1 MPTLSFPAGVRERRH
16 QPSRDALV
24 TRVVGEFQE
33 MLCLRLTAG
42 QAQRLFDLRSDVC
55 QRLLG
60 TLITEGTLTCDSEQR
75 YRLNDTRISPGAPI
89 GPAHYPSK
97 AS

>member
-1 MPTLSFPAGVRERRH
+1 MPTFSFSAALRERRH

-24 TRVVGEFQE
+24 TRVTAEFQE
-33 MLCLRLTAG
+33 MPCLRLTGG

-55 QRLLG
+55 QRLLA
-60 TLITEGTLTCDSEQR
+60 TLVREGTLSCDPEQR
-75 YRLNDTRISPGAPI
+75 YRLNDARISAGARVSPPGY
-89 GPAHYPSK
+89 PAK